1 MRAGWR
7 GAPRIRA
14 KAASVTADERHFEG
28 FLAEFEPSVAALGR
42 AAVAHLSQRLPSA
55 DVMVYDNYN
64 FFVTGF
70 SHNER
75 PSEAVFSI
83 VMSAKGV
90 ALCFL
95 QGAALPDPHGILR
108 GSGKVVRNVRL
119 RSIEDFDRPDV
130 EVLVSLALDNTRVP
144 FDPKRAGRFSIR
156 SVSPK
161 KRPRRKPT

>member
-1 MRAGWR
+1 M
-7 GAPRIRA
+7 
-14 KAASVTADERHFEG
+14 TTDERRFEG

-42 AAVAHLSQRLPSA
+42 AAVAQLRKRLPSA

-70 SHNER
+70 SPTER
-75 PSEAVFSI
+75 PSDAVFSI

-108 GSGKVVRNVRL
+108 GSGKIVRNVGVQAV
-119 RSIEDFDRPDV
+119 EDFDRP
-130 EVLVSLALDNTRVP
+130 EVAMLLSLALDNARVP
-144 FDPKRAGRFSIR
+144 FDPKRDGRFYIR
-156 SVSPK
+156 SVSAK
-161 KRPRRKPT
+161 KRPRRKT